1 MTRANNLDRFCNISL
16 KDWVL
21 GTIKKVEHGADWN
34 CAWIKTYFE
43 LGGESESSGK
53 KSCPM
58 KGAEILYLLGR
69 IKGFGCFKNP
79 GLRYIWDCS
88 RNGAYAILALE
99 YIQRKCN
106 ISQSE
111 LWSKI
116 QEHIRRELNEEPAK
130 TNQGG
135 PTVAYKLCRL
145 GLIVHNPSS
154 YRRSQ

>member
-1 MTRANNLDRFCNISL
+1 MSRSNDLDHFYNINL

-21 GTIKKVEHGADWN
+21 GTIKKKERGIEWN
-34 CAWIKTYFE
+34 CAWLKTYFE
-43 LGGESESSGK
+43 LGGKSRESGSK
-53 KSCPM
+53 PCPM
-58 KGAEILYLLGR
+58 KGAETLYLLGR
-69 IKGFGCFKNP
+69 IKGFGRFQNP
-79 GLRYIWDCS
+79 GLRDIWDYS

-116 QEHIRRELNEEPAK
+116 QERIRRELNEEPAR

-135 PTVAYKLCRL
+135 PTVAYKLWYL
-145 GLIVHNPSS
+145 GLIVRNPSL
-154 YRRSQ
+154 

>member
-1 MTRANNLDRFCNISL
+1 MTRDNDLDRFYNISL

-34 CAWIKTYFE
+34 SAWKKTYWE
-43 LGGESESSGK
+43 LGGKSESSGK

-58 KGAEILYLLGR
+58 KGAETLYLLGR
-69 IKGFGCFKNP
+69 IKGVGRFKNP
-79 GLRYIWDCS
+79 GLRDIWDCS

-99 YIQRKCN
+99 YIQRKSN
-106 ISQSE
+106 IPLSE

-116 QEHIRRELNEEPAK
+116 QERIRLELNEEPAK

-145 GLIVHNPSS
+145 GLIV
-154 YRRSQ
+154 SQPKQL